1 MSCYRAIPATAEEME
16 REIQNKKSRLDVGG
30 DVDLGFILGMNSVD
44 KVGTTN
50 PVKDFSLLL
59 QSGKKSVEEI
69 YDEMSKVILEL
80 LEDSGGTNVPLMVK
94 AKNCI
99 EAYREHSVAEGRVAY
114 FNRWMKQFKEQ
125 VISNYFTD
133 FWQKYFTESLGLITK
148 DECPLSDVDKHQ
160 AETFLRLPKQ
170 QQVNEIDS
178 VDEDEELVSVIF
190 LLLFAFLVLLPC
202 DCPELEKSSRKLAAH
217 VLHQLAYRA

>member
-1 MSCYRAIPATAEEME
+1 MDE
-16 REIQNKKSRLDVGG
+16 GG
-30 DVDLGFILGMNSVD
+30 DVDLGFILGMNGVN

-69 YDEMSKVILEL
+69 YGEMSKVILEL
-80 LEDSGGTNVPLMVK
+80 LEDSGGTNASLMVK

-99 EAYREHSVAEGRVAY
+99 EAYREHSVTEGRVAY

-133 FWQKYFTESLGLITK
+133 FWQNYLTESLGLITK
-148 DECPLSDVDKHQ
+148 EESSLSDVDKYQ

-170 QQVNEIDS
+170 QQVEEIES
-178 VDEDEELVSVIF
+178 VDEDEELVSGIGLGLHF
-190 LLLFAFLVLLPC
+190 CLLSLCLLPC
-202 DCPELEKSSRKLAAH
+202 DWPELEKSSH
-217 VLHQLAYRA
+217 STCLHQLTCRA